1 MLDKRIENYQ
11 LQCFAMVAAYENMS
25 KAAKQLHISQ
35 PSLSQTIR
43 RLETEWG
50 YPLFERTGNKISLN
64 EDGKILLQAIR
75 KSGRIMLDALRL
87 TEERHEVS
95 HGEIRVYMGCASMY
109 LPELLQYLRRSEQKK
124 MVYKIHQWQQDATRG
139 QEIGIVAVDDSSDL
153 VFLENQS
160 EDELFLYEILFEEEI
175 FLAVP
180 TENPLAAK
188 EVITANDL
196 NTEEFVALND
206 KWMLGETVELQLKG
220 HAFRPNVT
228 VMLDNPSLL
237 REVLGEG
244 EGIAFVPAISWR
256 SFAGEKVVIRRVEQL
271 EMKRRICL
279 RIPKGRFY
287 TQEQKDCMERIR
299 TFFKEKEQAYMQERA
314 TIR

>member
-11 LQCFAMVAAYENMS
+11 LQCFAMVAVYENMS

-124 MVYKIHQWQQDATRG
+124 MVYKIHQWQRDARK
-139 QEIGIVAVDDSSDL
+139 L
-153 VFLENQS
+153 VLWQWMILPIWFFWRINQRMS
-160 EDELFLYEILFEEEI
+160 RSYMKYYLRKKYFWQFRQRIL
-175 FLAVP
+175 
-180 TENPLAAK
+180 
-188 EVITANDL
+188 
-196 NTEEFVALND
+196 
-206 KWMLGETVELQLKG
+206 WQ
-220 HAFRPNVT
+220 
-228 VMLDNPSLL
+228 
-237 REVLGEG
+237 
-244 EGIAFVPAISWR
+244 
-256 SFAGEKVVIRRVEQL
+256 
-271 EMKRRICL
+271 
-279 RIPKGRFY
+279 
-287 TQEQKDCMERIR
+287 QK
-299 TFFKEKEQAYMQERA
+299 K
-314 TIR
+314 

>member
-1 MLDKRIENYQ
+1 
-11 LQCFAMVAAYENMS
+11 
-25 KAAKQLHISQ
+25 
-35 PSLSQTIR
+35 
-43 RLETEWG
+43 
-50 YPLFERTGNKISLN
+50 
-64 EDGKILLQAIR
+64 
-75 KSGRIMLDALRL
+75 
-87 TEERHEVS
+87 
-95 HGEIRVYMGCASMY
+95 
-109 LPELLQYLRRSEQKK
+109 

-139 QEIGIVAVDDSSDL
+139 QEIGIVAVDDSSDF

-160 EDELFLYEILFEEEI
+160 EDESFLYEILFEEEI
-175 FLAVP
+175 LLAVP